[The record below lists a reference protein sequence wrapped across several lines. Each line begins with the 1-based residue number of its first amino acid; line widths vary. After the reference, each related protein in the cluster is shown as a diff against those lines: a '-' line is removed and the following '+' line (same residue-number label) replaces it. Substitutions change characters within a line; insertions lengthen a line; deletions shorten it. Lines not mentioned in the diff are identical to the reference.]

1 METKPMIKING
12 TDTFTCNYNMGVR
25 QGENLSLFLYLL
37 YINDVIILRM
47 TCFYKKKGIVSL
59 QCLQCN

>member
-1 METKPMIKING
+1 METKSMIKMNG

-37 YINDVIILRM
+37 YINDLIILMM
-47 TCFYKKKGIVSL
+47 T
-59 QCLQCN
+59 

>member
-1 METKPMIKING
+1 METKSMIKMNG

-37 YINDVIILRM
+37 YINDLIILMM
-47 TCFYKKKGIVSL
+47 TILQEKGIVSL